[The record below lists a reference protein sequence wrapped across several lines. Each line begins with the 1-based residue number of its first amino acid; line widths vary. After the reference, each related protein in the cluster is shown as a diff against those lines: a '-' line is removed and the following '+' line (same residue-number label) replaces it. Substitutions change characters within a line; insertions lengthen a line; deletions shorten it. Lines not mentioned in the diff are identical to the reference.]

1 MCPQMPSIG
10 HCGEIADLVAKPQV
24 SLPWWKLD
32 QLYNIILGRT
42 NLPENYPKM
51 HIKKMHIK
59 HVNPKGPWTEFWEI
73 GDDRMHFPKNILSLH
88 PHKWCSIIE
97 WFPSDISVLVNRS
110 NSYAIP
116 CLARTCSGNRGSL
129 KDRVAFSISSCLLD
143 LSIFSTY
150 LTTAFRQNRL
160 QLQGE
165 RKCIFLRFQTSKKI
179 HIHNFLQFSGYADM
193 HFFLSKKKP
202 KNFQPTKTFS
212 SNN

>member
-73 GDDRMHFPKNILSLH
+73 GDDRMHFLDENAL
-88 PHKWCSIIE
+88 
-97 WFPSDISVLVNRS
+97 F
-110 NSYAIP
+110 
-116 CLARTCSGNRGSL
+116 
-129 KDRVAFSISSCLLD
+129 FSIQGFEK
-143 LSIFSTY
+143 SIYKIEEIRKTHLFS
-150 LTTAFRQNRL
+150 
-160 QLQGE
+160 
-165 RKCIFLRFQTSKKI
+165 KI
-179 HIHNFLQFSGYADM
+179 AVAD
-193 HFFLSKKKP
+193 
-202 KNFQPTKTFS
+202 
-212 SNN
+212 SN